1 MQALTSILGMGG
13 PPPSLATSGQSVIKR
28 FFASGYEI
36 GFFGLLFLAGGFLLP
51 PFDAL
56 GYLGVNLFAVGAPMF
71 GLLKGAFTAGI
82 TFAVKYLKLYYP
94 NLWPVTFMLSINPWF
109 VYDLIQ
115 TWSPAFAQE
124 GYKIPLT
131 YRQLGGGTKGAEPG
145 PKGRITPMV
154 VGMIIA
160 AFAYGGYRLMD
171 YLPKEIVGTAGP
183 MLQKVFL
190 ITGGVTALT
199 GGGMTALVALPE
211 ITSALRGALTSPAP
225 VPPPAG
231 GFVEGGFVDGI
242 APASTGPALAA
253 TGPILPAA
261 PTATAPQVGGRAASS
276 FPSLEEVA
284 KGILQMGG
292 AAQKEADMRAFAPLF
307 LGGLGAIIAGG
318 ISLAVLRNR
327 GASGAVAE

>member
-1 MQALTSILGMGG
+1 MQALTSILGVGS
-13 PPPSLATSGQSVIKR
+13 PPPPLASSGQSVIKN

-51 PFDAL
+51 PFDAM

-71 GLLKGAFTAGI
+71 GLLKGAFSAGI

-94 NLWPVTFMLSINPWF
+94 NLWPLTFMLSINPWF
-109 VYDLIQ
+109 VYDIIQ
-115 TWSPAFAQE
+115 TWSPAFGQE

-131 YRQLGGGTKGAEPG
+131 YRSLGGGSTTDGG

-160 AFAYGGYRLMD
+160 GFAYGGYRLMD
-171 YLPKEIVGTAGP
+171 YLPPEIMGQTGP

-211 ITSALRGALTSPAP
+211 ITSALKGALASPAP
-225 VPPPAG
+225 APAPAG
-231 GFVEGGFVDGI
+231 GSVEGGSVEGT
-242 APASTGPALAA
+242 APAPA
-253 TGPILPAA
+253 PA
-261 PTATAPQVGGRAASS
+261 ATAPQVGGRAASKL
-276 FPSLEEVA
+276 PSLEEVA
-284 KGILQMGG
+284 KGILQKGG
-292 AAQKEADMRAFAPLF
+292 AAQKEADMRALAPLF

-318 ISLAVLRNR
+318 ISLAVLRNKA
-327 GASGAVAE
+327 ASPAVAE